1 VDAFLTL
8 LLGHEMSASMRI
20 WSALAPALL
29 ISTLFILGFVVF
41 LGHSAV
47 WGLPKDPETIERGG
61 SMLVGAFL
69 RHYFFWLIRPL
80 WSLVVKSGVPPITI
94 STLSVVLG
102 IGSGFA
108 AAAGRF
114 ALAGWLFI
122 FSGILDTL
130 DGRLARFRDQVTRWG
145 AAIDSTLDR
154 VSDMALLMGLAWY
167 YRHSWLL
174 LMCLLSMTGSSLVPY
189 VRARG
194 EGLGVSIKDGLAQRV
209 ERVVCLGVGVAL
221 SPVIEAVLFP
231 GDPHPMHWLAA
242 VALVALA
249 ITSNLTAAMRLL
261 SLIWTLKE
269 REGQSSTAGA
279 SELLAVPRRCGRLG
293 WLWRPRVRDAA
304 CAPPTR
310 TPTPAAYLA
319 KDGRGSDG
327 SAVDVG

>member
-1 VDAFLTL
+1 MDAFLTL

-29 ISTLFILGFVVF
+29 ISTLFILGLIVF
-41 LGHSAV
+41 LARSAV
-47 WGLPKDPETIERGG
+47 WGVPQDPETIERGG
-61 SMLVGAFL
+61 SMLVGSFL

-80 WSLVVKSGVPPITI
+80 WSLVVKSGIPPITI
-94 STLSVVLG
+94 TTLSVLLG

-130 DGRLARFRDQVTRWG
+130 DGRLARFRNQVTTWG

-154 VSDMALLMGLAWY
+154 LSDMAVLMGLAWY
-167 YRHSWLL
+167 YRHSWVL

-189 VRARG
+189 IRARG

-209 ERVVCLGVGVAL
+209 ERVVYLGVGVAL
-221 SPVIEAVLFP
+221 SPVLEALLFP
-231 GDPHPMHWLAA
+231 GDPHPMHWLAV

-249 ITSNLTAAMRLL
+249 ITSNLTAAMRLF
-261 SLIWTLKE
+261 SLIRALKE
-269 REGQSSTAGA
+269 RDGQSSRAGA
-279 SELLAVPRRCGRLG
+279 SESLVVPGRGGRLS
-293 WLWRPRVRDAA
+293 WFWRPRVREAA
-304 CAPPTR
+304 YAPAR
-310 TPTPAAYLA
+310 TPTPAAYPA
-319 KDGRGSDG
+319 RDGRGSDG
-327 SAVDVG
+327 SPVDVG